1 VWAQWR
7 QTNRP
12 SLYAIIG
19 LKSMP
24 AMQCG
29 QRMIKIVSVRVV
41 MGVPAPEQCRK
52 ARRIPD
58 ATPVTTPENTG
69 IAERSY

>member
-29 QRMIKIVSVRVV
+29 QRMIKIVSV
-41 MGVPAPEQCRK
+41 GI
-52 ARRIPD
+52 RRSCTRAIQKGTQD
-58 ATPVTTPENTG
+58 SKNLTFAG
-69 IAERSY
+69 K